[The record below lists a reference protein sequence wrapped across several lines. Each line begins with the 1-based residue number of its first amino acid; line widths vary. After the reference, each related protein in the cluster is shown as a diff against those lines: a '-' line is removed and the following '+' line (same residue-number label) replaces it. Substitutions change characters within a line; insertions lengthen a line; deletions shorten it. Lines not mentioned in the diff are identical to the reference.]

1 MPAANGSPLIA
12 VSYEN
17 VASKNFDFWMRFAWN
32 ARRFGYSAFILCA
45 KGLTATDEQ
54 MMDKFCDE
62 NNASVQVFVTFK
74 YEKEEQRKVMAGFG
88 DIPDIWISAI
98 RHPAS
103 QCKSYSRNSSADP
116 KLRATS
122 PVDSIRSRSE
132 ACIDSSSS
140 MMAISLDVWPLAWS
154 VAPTLLDYRSRK
166 DV

>member
-88 DIPDIWISAI
+88 DIPDIWIDVE
-98 RHPAS
+98 PTTL
-103 QCKSYSRNSSADP
+103 P
-116 KLRATS
+116 PLVVE
-122 PVDSIRSRSE
+122 PVAEKDSENPE
-132 ACIDSSSS
+132 APS
-140 MMAISLDVWPLAWS
+140 
-154 VAPTLLDYRSRK
+154 K
-166 DV
+166 